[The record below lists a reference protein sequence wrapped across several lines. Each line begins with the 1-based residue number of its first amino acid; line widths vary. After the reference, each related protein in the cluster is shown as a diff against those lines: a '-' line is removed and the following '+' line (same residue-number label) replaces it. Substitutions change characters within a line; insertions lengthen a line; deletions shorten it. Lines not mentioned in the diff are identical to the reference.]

1 MYKTNANNYKHDWC
15 IKGFGT
21 QGSQTK
27 DLTSVEQICE
37 KKLKNRKTT
46 RSSLIDVLIKQV
58 REIFLAVLFKVEV
71 LNSERYI
78 LPLLHW

>member
-21 QGSQTK
+21 QGSQNK

-37 KKLKNRKTT
+37 KKLENRKSHTEL
-46 RSSLIDVLIKQV
+46 S
-58 REIFLAVLFKVEV
+58 
-71 LNSERYI
+71 Y
-78 LPLLHW
+78 

>member
-21 QGSQTK
+21 QGSQNK

-37 KKLKNRKTT
+37 KKLENRKTHT
-46 RSSLIDVLIKQV
+46 ELSYC
-58 REIFLAVLFKVEV
+58 
-71 LNSERYI
+71 LNRARNFPGST
-78 LPLLHW
+78 L